1 MNRVALVAILS
12 LFTIGIGSCSA
23 QKEFVSLDFHT
34 FEAEFVNKTEYQKT
48 DYWAQIKGK
57 YVKWTGVVLAVR
69 EDGSILIDINH
80 LQFEVAE
87 VLLATNEPSEVL
99 ASINK
104 GDTIT
109 FIGRLNRF
117 EYREIGQYFYH
128 LSVGQII
135 PE

>member
-1 MNRVALVAILS
+1 MKRVALVAILS
-12 LFTIGIGSCSA
+12 LFTIGIGSCAAEPQFIST
-23 QKEFVSLDFHT
+23 DFHT

-48 DYWAQIKGK
+48 DYWAQIKGR

-80 LQFEVAE
+80 LEFGVAE
-87 VLLATNEPSEVL
+87 VLLSTGEPSEVL

-117 EYREIGQYFYH
+117 EYREIGQYFYY